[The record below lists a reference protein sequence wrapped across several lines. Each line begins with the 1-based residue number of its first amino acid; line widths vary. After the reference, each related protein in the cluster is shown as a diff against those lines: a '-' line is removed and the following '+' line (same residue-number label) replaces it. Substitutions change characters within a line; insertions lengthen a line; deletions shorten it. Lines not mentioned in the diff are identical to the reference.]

1 LTWTDVWFLWA
12 SFVVAGLWLVIAV
25 AVLVGRRRYDR
36 RQRVLARL
44 VRIVEG
50 PQGADLP
57 AATRRARAFDVLSS
71 VSRRTVERLAAET
84 MLSRPVEEVLCQFLL
99 ERLGPVRVQK
109 TAMVHRGERSRWSR
123 IAALRV
129 LALGRPHEAWR
140 PLERALLD
148 SDPEVVGAAV
158 TILGNMTDIRA
169 AELLVR
175 ALRVGHYPPS
185 RVSTFLDT
193 FPRDLFDL
201 IGPLID
207 RPSTRLRYWGA
218 VLLRRYPDRA
228 GLDAALAGL
237 ASDPEPFVRK
247 AAIESLASVGGP
259 TAVQTA
265 QAHLGDSVPFVRAH
279 AARTLGRLR
288 AVETAEQ
295 VAPLLA
301 DREWWVRYAAK
312 TSLEAMGPEV
322 AAHVVPYLS
331 SPDRFARNGAAEVL
345 QNLGV
350 FERLLVE
357 EANGTSRPGRMQI
370 LSLLTRAGGLPM
382 SEVVLERLTPEAR
395 ERAGRIMRDLKVERA
410 TATEASA

>member
-1 LTWTDVWFLWA
+1 LTWTNVWFLWA

-25 AVLVGRRRYDR
+25 AVLAGRRRYDR
-36 RQRVLARL
+36 RQRILARL
-44 VRIVEG
+44 VRIVE
-50 PQGADLP
+50 D
-57 AATRRARAFDVLSS
+57 RRAPSCPRRRDAPGLDVLFGVPSH
-71 VSRRTVERLAAET
+71 RGAPRGRDDAL
-84 MLSRPVEEVLCQFLL
+84 RPVEEVLCQFLL
-99 ERLGPVRVQK
+99 ERLGPVRVQR
-109 TAMVHRGERSRWSR
+109 TAMVHRGRAIRWSR

-158 TILGNMTDIRA
+158 TILGNMTDVRA

-207 RPSTRLRYWGA
+207 RPSARLRYWGA
-218 VLLRRYPDRA
+218 VLLGRYPGRA

-259 TAVQTA
+259 TAVQAA

-322 AAHVVPYLS
+322 APTWCRTCRARTASPATAPRRCSRTWAS
-331 SPDRFARNGAAEVL
+331 SSACS
-345 QNLGV
+345 
-350 FERLLVE
+350 
-357 EANGTSRPGRMQI
+357 SRKR
-370 LSLLTRAGGLPM
+370 T
-382 SEVVLERLTPEAR
+382 
-395 ERAGRIMRDLKVERA
+395 ERAAQAGCRSSRC
-410 TATEASA
+410 

>member
-1 LTWTDVWFLWA
+1 MA
-12 SFVVAGLWLVIAV
+12 
-25 AVLVGRRRYDR
+25 
-36 RQRVLARL
+36 
-44 VRIVEG
+44 
-50 PQGADLP
+50 
-57 AATRRARAFDVLSS
+57 
-71 VSRRTVERLAAET
+71 
-84 MLSRPVEEVLCQFLL
+84 
-99 ERLGPVRVQK
+99 
-109 TAMVHRGERSRWSR
+109 HRGWRSRWSR

-129 LALGRPHEAWR
+129 LALGRPHEAWK

-158 TILGNMTDIRA
+158 TILGNMTDARA

-185 RVSTFLDT
+185 RVSTFLDA

-201 IGPLID
+201 IGPLLD
-207 RPSTRLRYWGA
+207 RPSARLRYWGA
-218 VLLRRYPDRA
+218 VLLRRYPDRK
-228 GLDAALAGL
+228 GLDAALAAL
-237 ASDPEPFVRK
+237 ADDAEPFVRK

-259 TAVQTA
+259 AAVQAA
-265 QAHLGDSVPFVRAH
+265 QAHLADPVPFVRAH

-288 AVETAEQ
+288 AVETAAR
-295 VAPLLA
+295 VVPLLA

-312 TSLEAMGPEV
+312 TSLEAMGVEA

-357 EANGTSRPGRMQI
+357 EARGANGSGRMQV
-370 LSLLTRAGGLPM
+370 LSLLTRAGGVQM
-382 SEVVLERLTPEAR
+382 SEAILERLTPEAR
-395 ERAGRIMRDLKVERA
+395 ERAGRIMRDLRVEHA
-410 TATEASA
+410 TATEANV